1 MSDATPR
8 KPANRPSRRQDLIAA
23 AVELLSLQPWDM
35 VTVAD
40 IVARAGMT
48 PAAFYYHFSSREQL
62 LEEVV
67 TDFGE
72 KWVHTIEGL
81 LDAAANPEELCSIPV
96 RLLDEIDSSEQIARV
111 FFLSA
116 ASAPLLVERIH
127 RDAQRRLT
135 ASAVAAVQRIAPQRA
150 AAAAAINGVALVLVC
165 EMAVEAHLS
174 LDESYRLLGPRRF
187 HAELENLGRQ
197 AAGFAET
204 AAEKKKTR
212 QKAAAH

>member
-40 IVARAGMT
+40 IVDRAGMT

-67 TDFGE
+67 EDFAE
-72 KWVHTIEGL
+72 TWVTTIEAEFGK
-81 LDAAANPEELCSIPV
+81 ARTVEELCQIPV
-96 RLLDEIDSSEQIARV
+96 TLLSEIEGSQEVARI

-116 ASAPLLVERIH
+116 ASAPMLVERIH
-127 RDAQRRLT
+127 RDARNRL
-135 ASAVAAVQRIAPQRA
+135 VAAAIDAMVRIAPKRA
-150 AAAAAINGVALVLVC
+150 IAVARVNGVALVLVC
-165 EMAVEAHLS
+165 EMAVRAHLS
-174 LDESYRLLGPRRF
+174 LDESYRVLGPRRF
-187 HAELENLGRQ
+187 RDEIANLSAVAVGPTGARRKPRTAPKV
-197 AAGFAET
+197 AAT
-204 AAEKKKTR
+204 
-212 QKAAAH
+212 